1 MPDPA
6 GVRQKVADRFARTL
20 DSEQL
25 GKHLEIVLW
34 NDTIRRC
41 QAKQL
46 PVQWDGVY
54 DLTFRE
60 MYTQRAIALDLF
72 NLRTN
77 EVLRQ
82 RVVSGELPLKTF
94 ISMTPYEMDPDRWS
108 DVFERVAYKALR
120 KQLTVDA
127 ESAPDGAFTCS
138 KCRSKK
144 TTFYE
149 MQTRSAD
156 EPMTLFIQCLSCG
169 SRWKQ

>member
-94 ISMTPYEMDPDRWS
+94 ISMTPY
-108 DVFERVAYKALR
+108 
-120 KQLTVDA
+120 
-127 ESAPDGAFTCS
+127 
-138 KCRSKK
+138 
-144 TTFYE
+144 
-149 MQTRSAD
+149 
-156 EPMTLFIQCLSCG
+156 
-169 SRWKQ
+169 